1 MWHPNFKFPE
11 HLKSSE
17 NQHRTN
23 YFENKFVL
31 MHERIKSV
39 QFRLESEF
47 FSAKEQHIALVI
59 GPTGVGKSCLAHSI
73 LGACYKNIND
83 EERYKNLPMVY
94 FEADVHSTG
103 NFSWK
108 DFYSRLLRA
117 IGELDDIRVYGKPEL
132 AGDYGARKY
141 STRNRS
147 EADLKSD
154 LQDRLSEYRVKYIL
168 LDEIQHI
175 FKYGGKSAERNLDI
189 LKSISNKTGC
199 RFIGLGTYEVSF
211 SVDKSAQLSRRILT
225 IEFPSYVFD
234 AASDLKQFQAAYIGL
249 LAHMPVQLNQDVVSA
264 VEDVFLGCCG
274 CVGIL
279 KEWLNRA
286 LVMALGKDTPVSMA
300 ILRQTRLKG
309 SQLKSIAQ
317 EISEGKVFFEEPD
330 DRDIAILLGLEGGT
344 IAAKGVQNLPGA
356 KSSNSRPGERKP
368 VRDAV
373 L

>member
-1 MWHPNFKFPE
+1 MWHPNYKFPE
-11 HLKSSE
+11 YLKYADPLDCAA
-17 NQHRTN
+17 
-23 YFENKFVL
+23 YFEHKFVL
-31 MHERIKSV
+31 MHERIQSIH
-39 QFRLESEF
+39 QRLDSEF
-47 FSAKEQHIALVI
+47 FSAREQHIALVI
-59 GPTGVGKSCLAHSI
+59 GPTGVGKSCLAQSVLSH
-73 LGACYKNIND
+73 CYKKIND
-83 EERYKNLPMVY
+83 EERHKNLPMVY

-108 DFYSRLLRA
+108 DFYRRLLSA

-141 STRNRS
+141 TARNRS
-147 EADLKSD
+147 ETDLKSD
-154 LQDRLSEYRVKYIL
+154 LQDRLAEYGVKYIL

-225 IEFPSYVFD
+225 VEFPAYSLGSFNE
-234 AASDLKQFQAAYIGL
+234 LKPFQSAYMGL
-249 LAHMPVQLNQDVVSA
+249 LAHMPIQFSKEVAAA
-264 VEDVFLGCCG
+264 VEEVFIGCCG

-286 LVMALGKDTPVSMA
+286 LVMALGSDIHVSLEL
-300 ILRQTRLKG
+300 LRTTRLKG
-309 SQLKSIAQ
+309 NQLKSIAE
-317 EISEGKVFFEEPD
+317 EIREGKAFFEEPD
-330 DRDIAILLGLEGGT
+330 DNDIAILLGLRKGGASS
-344 IAAKGVQNLPGA
+344 AAEPRSPVG
-356 KSSNSRPGERKP
+356 KSGNRKPGERKP
-368 VRDAV
+368 VRDVV